1 MKDAHNQS
9 NCTAGVVCERMKKYI
24 ANILTGSRILG
35 SMLLL
40 FAPVFSVAFYIIY
53 LLCGF
58 TDMIDG
64 TVARM
69 TNSVSRF
76 GEKLDTAAD
85 IVFVAAAL
93 IKFLPNLPIPLWLWL
108 WGGGIAVIKIG
119 NILLGYVFRKQFTAL
134 HTILNKV
141 TGFLLFLLP
150 LTASIMDFGYSSMTV
165 CAVATAAAIQEG
177 VYIVKKGS
185 YA

>member
-1 MKDAHNQS
+1 
-9 NCTAGVVCERMKKYI
+9 MKKHI
-24 ANILTGSRILG
+24 ANILTGFRILG

-40 FAPVFSVAFYIIY
+40 FVPVFSGAFDCGY

-64 TVARM
+64 TVARK
-69 TNSVSRF
+69 TNSANRF

-93 IKFLPNLPIPLWLWL
+93 IRFLPNLPIPLWLWI
-108 WGGGIAVIKIG
+108 WGGGIAAIKIG
-119 NILLGYVFRKQFTAL
+119 NILLGYVFRKEFAAF

-141 TGFLLFLLP
+141 TGLLLFFLP
-150 LTASIMDFGYSSMTV
+150 LTAAFVEFRYSAMAV
-165 CAVATAAAIQEG
+165 CAVATVSAIQEG
-177 VYIVKKGS
+177 LYTVKKECHP
-185 YA
+185 

>member
-1 MKDAHNQS
+1 MDL
-9 NCTAGVVCERMKKYI
+9 KKQV
-24 ANILTGSRILG
+24 ANILTGFRILG

-40 FAPVFSVAFYIIY
+40 FVPVFSGAFYSVY
-53 LLCGF
+53 LFCGF

-69 TNSVSRF
+69 TNSTSRF

-93 IKFLPNLPIPLWLWL
+93 IKFLPNLPIPLWLWI

-119 NILLGYVFRKQFTAL
+119 NILLGYVFRKEFAAL
-134 HTILNKV
+134 HTALNKV
-141 TGFLLFLLP
+141 TGLLLFLLP
-150 LTASIMDFGYSSMTV
+150 LTVSIMDFRYSSIAV
-165 CAVATAAAIQEG
+165 CAVATVSAIQEG
-177 VYIVKKGS
+177 IYVVKKGNHP
-185 YA
+185 

>member
-1 MKDAHNQS
+1 
-9 NCTAGVVCERMKKYI
+9 MKKHL
-24 ANILTGSRILG
+24 ANILTCVRILG

-40 FAPVFSVAFYIIY
+40 FVPVFSAAFYGLY

-64 TVARM
+64 TVARK
-69 TNSVSRF
+69 TNSASRF

-93 IKFLPNLPIPLWLWL
+93 IRFLPKLPIPLWLWI
-108 WGGGIAVIKIG
+108 WGGGVAAIRIG
-119 NILLGYVFRKQFTAL
+119 NILLGYVFRKEFAAF

-141 TGFLLFLLP
+141 TGLLLFLLP
-150 LTASIMDFGYSSMTV
+150 LTVPMVEFRYSAMAV
-165 CAVATAAAIQEG
+165 CAVATVSAIQEG
-177 VYIVKKGS
+177 LYIVKKE
-185 YA
+185 

>member
-1 MKDAHNQS
+1 MKIHL
-9 NCTAGVVCERMKKYI
+9 
-24 ANILTGSRILG
+24 ANILTGFRILC

-40 FAPVFSVAFYIIY
+40 FIPVFSAAFYSLY

-69 TNSVSRF
+69 TNSTSRF

-93 IKFLPNLPIPLWLWL
+93 IKFLPNLPIPLWLWI
-108 WGGGIAVIKIG
+108 WGGGIAVIRIG
-119 NILLGYVFRKQFTAL
+119 NILLGYAFRRELPAL
-134 HTILNKV
+134 HTMLNKV

-150 LTASIMDFGYSSMTV
+150 LTVPIVDFRYSSMAV
-165 CAVATAAAIQEG
+165 CAVATVSAIQEG
-177 VYIVKKGS
+177 MYIVKKGS
-185 YA
+185 HE

>member
-1 MKDAHNQS
+1 
-9 NCTAGVVCERMKKYI
+9 MKKHL
-24 ANILTGSRILG
+24 ANILTGFRILG

-40 FAPVFSVAFYIIY
+40 FVPVFSAAFYSLY

-69 TNSVSRF
+69 TGSASRF

-93 IKFLPNLPIPLWLWL
+93 IKFLPHLPIPLWLWI
-108 WGGGIAVIKIG
+108 WGSGIAAIKIS
-119 NILLGYVFRKQFTAL
+119 NILFGYVFRKQFTAL

-141 TGFLLFLLP
+141 TGLLLFFLP
-150 LTASIMDFGYSSMTV
+150 LTGAVVDFQYSSIAV
-165 CAVATAAAIQEG
+165 CTVATVSAIQESI
-177 VYIVKKGS
+177 YIVKKECHE
-185 YA
+185 

>member
-1 MKDAHNQS
+1 
-9 NCTAGVVCERMKKYI
+9 MKKHL
-24 ANILTGSRILG
+24 ANILTGVRILG
-35 SMLLL
+35 SMMLL
-40 FAPVFSVAFYIIY
+40 FVPVFSAAFYGLY

-64 TVARM
+64 TVARK

-93 IKFLPNLPIPLWLWL
+93 IRFLPNLSIPRWLWI
-108 WGGGIAVIKIG
+108 WGGGIAAIKVG
-119 NILLGYVFRKQFTAL
+119 NILLGYVFRKEFAAL

-141 TGFLLFLLP
+141 TGLLLFFLP
-150 LTASIMDFGYSSMTV
+150 LTAAFVEFQYSSMAV
-165 CAVATAAAIQEG
+165 CAVATVSAIQEG
-177 VYIVKKGS
+177 VYIVKKECHV
-185 YA
+185 

>member
-1 MKDAHNQS
+1 MD
-9 NCTAGVVCERMKKYI
+9 MKKQA
-24 ANILTGSRILG
+24 ANILTVFRILG

-40 FAPVFSVAFYIIY
+40 FVPVFSAAFYSVY

-69 TNSVSRF
+69 TGSASRF

-108 WGGGIAVIKIG
+108 WGGGIAVIRIG
-119 NILLGYVFRKQFTAL
+119 NILLGYVFRKAFTAL
-134 HTILNKV
+134 HTMLNKV
-141 TGFLLFLLP
+141 TGLLLFLLP
-150 LTASIMDFGYSSMTV
+150 LTVSIMDFRYSSMAV
-165 CAVATAAAIQEG
+165 CAVATVSAIQEG
-177 VYIVKKGS
+177 IYVVKKGS
-185 YA
+185 HA

>member
-1 MKDAHNQS
+1 MYDELNKIELAGEQMTKHN
-9 NCTAGVVCERMKKYI
+9 
-24 ANILTGSRILG
+24 ANILTGFRILG
-35 SMLLL
+35 SMVLL
-40 FAPVFSVAFYIIY
+40 FVPVFSVAFYSLY

-64 TVARM
+64 TVARK

-93 IKFLPNLPIPLWLWL
+93 IKFLPHLPIPLWLWI
-108 WGGGIAVIKIG
+108 WGGGIAAIKIS
-119 NILLGYVFRKQFTAL
+119 NILLGYIFRKQFAAL

-141 TGFLLFLLP
+141 TGLLLFLLP
-150 LTASIMDFGYSSMTV
+150 LTQPVVEFRYTSIAV
-165 CAVATAAAIQEG
+165 CAVATVSAIQEG
-177 VYIVKKGS
+177 IYVLKKGCHT
-185 YA
+185 

>member
-1 MKDAHNQS
+1 MKNHL
-9 NCTAGVVCERMKKYI
+9 
-24 ANILTGSRILG
+24 ANILTGFRILG

-40 FAPVFSVAFYIIY
+40 FVPVFSAAFYGLY

-64 TVARM
+64 TVARK
-69 TNSVSRF
+69 TGSASRF

-93 IKFLPNLPIPLWLWL
+93 IRFLPKLPIPLWLWI
-108 WGGGIAVIKIG
+108 WGGGVAAIRIG
-119 NILLGYVFRKQFTAL
+119 NILLGYVFRKEFAAF

-141 TGFLLFLLP
+141 TGLLLFLLP
-150 LTASIMDFGYSSMTV
+150 LTVPMVEFRYSAMAV
-165 CAVATAAAIQEG
+165 CAVATVSAIQEG
-177 VYIVKKGS
+177 LYIVKKECHP
-185 YA
+185 